1 MVEQLELYA
10 LTGKNPWE
18 DFPDPGNVRPHADRT
33 LTAIQQKDMEALWTG
48 AQVVYSSQIVIR
60 TALIKTLTDSIL
72 EGYKNTA

>member
-1 MVEQLELYA
+1 MVEQLEVCT

-18 DFPDPGNVRPHADRT
+18 DFPDPGNVRPHVDET
-33 LTAIQQKDMEALWTG
+33 LTSIQQKDMEALWTG
-48 AQVVYSSQIVIR
+48 AQAVYSSQIVIR